1 MRTAGR
7 ALRLSRHLWSTIYR
21 QAYFTCVYRK
31 DVLGSTR
38 EKTEIKLY
46 SGAYC
51 PYCLRVKNELER
63 LGLDYETVNA
73 DADGRVEVV
82 RLSGQRKIPIL
93 TIGDE
98 VLADSAHIIRE
109 LRKRYA

>member
-1 MRTAGR
+1 MGA
-7 ALRLSRHLWSTIYR
+7 
-21 QAYFTCVYRK
+21 
-31 DVLGSTR
+31 DR
-38 EKTEIKLY
+38 EKRDIKLY
-46 SGAYC
+46 TGDYC

-63 LGLDYETVNA
+63 LDLDYEAVDA
-73 DADGRVEVV
+73 DADGRMEVV

-98 VLADSAHIIRE
+98 VLADSTHIIRE

>member
-1 MRTAGR
+1 MGA
-7 ALRLSRHLWSTIYR
+7 
-21 QAYFTCVYRK
+21 
-31 DVLGSTR
+31 TR
-38 EKTEIKLY
+38 EKTGIKLY
-46 SGAYC
+46 TGDYC

-63 LGLDYETVNA
+63 LGLDYEAVNA
-73 DADGRVEVV
+73 DADGRLEVV